1 MRSLTELP
9 SWAGITIMLLADV
22 VAVSLLMAHEQ
33 KQTRKLLRSERKRLK
48 AWAEDYA
55 EQRAEELYQ
64 ARLRNEKLKQIG
76 R

>member
-48 AWAEDYA
+48 VWAETYA

-64 ARLRNEKLKQIG
+64 ERLRSENLKQIG

>member
-33 KQTRKLLRSERKRLK
+33 KLTRKLLRSERKRLK
-48 AWAEDYA
+48 EWAEDYA

>member
-9 SWAGITIMLLADV
+9 CWAGITIMLLADV

-48 AWAEDYA
+48 EWAEDYA